1 MLLHRRH
8 LAGLLVP
15 TLALAGCATYR
26 PQPLDPTAEL
36 AALAR
41 RDLAVVVQEPSPL
54 GPVDL
59 GNGLDE
65 RELVAIALRLN
76 PDLAERRAGLGLSE
90 AALIEAGLWPN
101 PEVGVTALGG
111 SPGFSLDL
119 DLLQPLLR
127 PGERQAKREV
137 AEADQRSARAEL
149 TAAEW
154 TLVAEVRSARM
165 DLLAAMA
172 LQGAAEASARIAAQ
186 AAQAITAQRA
196 LGETNDLDV
205 AQATW
210 ESAEAAAAVRTAQA
224 EVERGQQQLNR
235 LLGLPPQTDLTLTGA
250 GEPLVWSPPALLPA
264 ADLGAAV
271 LDGRWELTVAKER
284 YVRADAALRV
294 ALAKQYPSL
303 RLGPAL
309 SHDDTGTGVGI
320 GASLD
325 LPIFDRNQGGIRAA
339 EAERDQALAA
349 YRGLLHRLTADAAA
363 AQADL
368 ERATAVLSIRDRD
381 LLPAAN
387 QAMALADRA
396 VAAHEWDL
404 STWLNMRRRWIESQ
418 RSRLDAVLAAAHAG
432 IALDAALGRAPHAP
446 ARPTEN
452 RQSTESHT
460 P

>member
-1 MLLHRRH
+1 MLLYRRH

-26 PQPLDPTAEL
+26 PQPLDPTVEL

-41 RDLAVVVQEPSPL
+41 RDLAVVVEHPTPL

-59 GNGLDE
+59 SDGLDE
-65 RELVAIALRLN
+65 RELVAVALCLN

-111 SPGFSLDL
+111 TPGFSLDL

-149 TAAEW
+149 AAAEW
-154 TLVAEVRSARM
+154 TLVAAVRSARM

-172 LQGAAEASARIAAQ
+172 LQGAAEESARIASQ

-205 AQATW
+205 AQAAW
-210 ESAEAAAAVRTAQA
+210 ESAEATSSVRSAQA
-224 EVERGQQQLNR
+224 EVERGRQQLNR
-235 LLGLPPQTDLTLTGA
+235 LLGLPPQARLTLTGA
-250 GEPLVWSPPALLPA
+250 GEPLAWTPPAVLPA

-309 SHDDTGTGVGI
+309 SHDDTGTGIGV
-320 GASLD
+320 GASLE

-368 ERATAVLSIRDRD
+368 ERASAQLAIRDHD
-381 LLPAAN
+381 LQPAAT
-387 QAMALADRA
+387 QAMTLADRA
-396 VAAHEWDL
+396 LAAHDWDL
-404 STWLNMRRRWIESQ
+404 STWLTMRRRWIESQ
-418 RSRLDAVLAAAHAG
+418 RSRLDAVLAAARAG